1 MIILENRLTEVFDQ
15 LPEIDGFKPV
25 FDFGNQ
31 FHLDA
36 LLKRYSENNT
46 CIYPL
51 VYLDITEYDEQH
63 ERFDSE
69 MTTNI
74 KLIVACQNTDTTLL
88 NKNRWAMSYDKILF
102 PMADNIKKS
111 FRGSGIFNWD
121 GNTYI
126 HKHPNYGNGDENKT
140 IDIWDAITIRLNNVI
155 ITNNCVSQ
163 INFY

>member
-51 VYLDITEYDEQH
+51 VYLDITEYEEDHEQF
-63 ERFDSE
+63 EQE
-69 MTTNI
+69 MTTDI

-88 NKNRWAMSYDKILF
+88 NKNRWAMSYDKVLF
-102 PMADNIKKS
+102 PMTENIKKAML
-111 FRGSGIFNWD
+111 GANIFNWD
-121 GNTYI
+121 GRFKI
-126 HKHPNYGNGDENKT
+126 KKFPNYGNGDENKP
-140 IDIWDAITIRLNNVI
+140 IDIWDALTIRISNVI
-155 ITNNCVSQ
+155 VTNDCVNE
-163 INFY
+163 INFN